1 MKVYSVAIALLA
13 STAGSTKAELAI
25 PQLKG
30 AIQATND
37 GTPTTL
43 EVKGVFQA
51 DGAIPPELEA
61 ESALQV
67 DGDGTSP
74 SLNGAFNANK
84 ETNKVP
90 AGTGTGL
97 RGAVD
102 PFPSFLEDVGEDMDD
117 EEGCK
122 GPGDRC
128 KHKGIGPFCCS
139 GQTCVGSDDDEY
151 KWGGICKSCRA
162 DGKTCWSSFDG
173 TNDECCHGN
182 CVREGGY
189 PNTFYCV
196 K

>member
-51 DGAIPPELEA
+51 DGAIRPELEA
-61 ESALQV
+61 ESAPQV

-74 SLNGAFNANK
+74 SLNGAFDANK
-84 ETNKVP
+84 VTGDVP

-97 RGAVD
+97 RGAFD
-102 PFPSFLEDVGEDMDD
+102 PFPSFLEDAGEDMDG
-117 EEGCK
+117 EERCK
-122 GPGDRC
+122 GDGESC
-128 KHKGIGPFCCS
+128 K
-139 GQTCVGSDDDEY
+139 TL
-151 KWGGICKSCRA
+151 
-162 DGKTCWSSFDG
+162 
-173 TNDECCHGN
+173 
-182 CVREGGY
+182 
-189 PNTFYCV
+189 
-196 K
+196 

>member
-1 MKVYSVAIALLA
+1 MKFYSVAIALLA

-51 DGAIPPELEA
+51 DGAIRPELEA
-61 ESALQV
+61 ESAPQV

-74 SLNGAFNANK
+74 SLNGAFDANK
-84 ETNKVP
+84 VTGDVP

-97 RGAVD
+97 RGAFD
-102 PFPSFLEDVGEDMDD
+102 PFPSFLEDAGEDMDD

-122 GPGDRC
+122 GDDKTC
-128 KHKGIGPFCCS
+128 KPPFANCCS
-139 GQTCVGSDDDEY
+139 AQTCIDKKCV
-151 KWGGICKSCRA
+151 SCRKK
-162 DGKTCWSSFDG
+162 GYTCGESFDG
-173 TNDECCHGN
+173 YHGDCCGSLECTKYIVSYYTEQYFEYRCL
-182 CVREGGY
+182 V
-189 PNTFYCV
+189 PNS
-196 K
+196 

>member
-74 SLNGAFNANK
+74 SLNGAFDANK
-84 ETNKVP
+84 VTGEVP

-97 RGAVD
+97 RGAFD
-102 PFPSFLEDVGEDMDD
+102 PFPSFLEDAGEDM
-117 EEGCK
+117 GMARNAAK
-122 GPGDRC
+122 
-128 KHKGIGPFCCS
+128 
-139 GQTCVGSDDDEY
+139 VM
-151 KWGGICKSCRA
+151 
-162 DGKTCWSSFDG
+162 
-173 TNDECCHGN
+173 
-182 CVREGGY
+182 
-189 PNTFYCV
+189 V
-196 K
+196 KAARLWEIAAPVCIVKF